1 MSISDASGEISPY
14 EGTISAAGLISGTG
28 IQHTEG
34 RCTYSNGSVQGTI
47 SSSGATRLLNFAEA
61 YNVTCVNPS
70 CSGTERYR
78 WIVTL

>member
-1 MSISDASGEISPY
+1 MTITDDSGESSPY
-14 EGTISAAGLISGTG
+14 SGTISGLGLISGTG

-34 RCTYSNGSVQGTI
+34 RCTYSNGAVQGTL
-47 SSSGATRLLNFAEA
+47 SSSGNTRMLNFTEA
-61 YNVTCVNPS
+61 YNVSCVDPS